1 MITKERKQKEDELFL
16 AIEHAIDNYIEFGGK
31 DLTITREDYE
41 HGYNVK
47 LKIEKENKYDGRRT

>member
-1 MITKERKQKEDELFL
+1 MKELTKERKAKEDELFL
-16 AIEHAIDNYIEFGGK
+16 VIEHAIDDYIEFGGK

-47 LKIEKENKYDGRRT
+47 LKIERR

>member
-1 MITKERKQKEDELFL
+1 MTKERKAKED
-16 AIEHAIDNYIEFGGK
+16 DYIEFGGK

-47 LKIEKENKYDGRRT
+47 LKIERR